1 MAKAEG
7 KIFNY
12 DDVSKINA
20 AFLETFPFESV
31 DQYIRTET
39 NEFSAVCPFSGLPD
53 LAKVRIEYFPTGG
66 KCVELKSLKY
76 YFTSFRNVGIYQEGA
91 TKRIYDDLSSILETK
106 KIQITTIYNIRGG
119 FKTTCVEG
127 SISD

>member
-1 MAKAEG
+1 MAEAEG

-12 DDVSKINA
+12 DDASKINA
-20 AFLETFPFESV
+20 DFLETFAFKSV
-31 DQYIRTET
+31 DQYIKTET

-91 TKRIYDDLSSILETK
+91 TKRIYDDLRSILETK
-106 KIQITTIYNIRGG
+106 KIKITTIYNIRGG
-119 FKTTCVEG
+119 FKTTCIEG
-127 SISD
+127 SINN

>member
-12 DDVSKINA
+12 DDASKIDA
-20 AFLETFPFESV
+20 DFLETFPFKSV
-31 DQYIRTET
+31 DQYIKTET

-66 KCVELKSLKY
+66 KCIELKSLKY

>member
-12 DDVSKINA
+12 DDASKINVD
-20 AFLETFPFESV
+20 FLETFPFKSV
-31 DQYIRTET
+31 DQYIKTET

-106 KIQITTIYNIRGG
+106 KIQITTVYNIRGG
-119 FKTTCVEG
+119 FKTTCIEG
-127 SISD
+127 SINN

>member
-12 DDVSKINA
+12 DDASKINTD
-20 AFLETFPFESV
+20 FLETFPFESG
-31 DQYIRTET
+31 DQYIKTET

-66 KCVELKSLKY
+66 KCIELKSLKY

-119 FKTTCVEG
+119 FKTTCIEG
-127 SISD
+127 SINN

>member
-1 MAKAEG
+1 MARAEG

-12 DDVSKINA
+12 DDISKIDNNY
-20 AFLETFPFESV
+20 LETFPFESV
-31 DQYIRTET
+31 NQYIKTET

-53 LAKVRIEYFPTGG
+53 LAKVRIEYFPEG
-66 KCVELKSLKY
+66 KKCIELKSLKY

-127 SISD
+127 SIND